1 MALTGDRNTPE
12 RSGDYLV
19 IGVAAAAVI
28 HAGGLTVINSG
39 GFAAPGSAAAGLLA
53 AGRAEHQADNS
64 GGGNGAITVKIKRGI
79 FRFAN
84 SESGDAITAAQIGS
98 ACYIVDDQTVAK
110 TSDNGAR
117 SRAGQ
122 VIDVDAQGVWVQ
134 VGRGLF
140 ESDSGTLLDT
150 NNLSDVDD
158 AAAARAELGA
168 NLVVVSV
175 PTGAALDGTA
185 PVRVVSPV
193 AGTITKI
200 YSVIDGAL
208 TTGNATLTA
217 AINGNAVTNGVVTVT
232 QAGSAAGDIDVA
244 SPSAA
249 NTVAAGD
256 LIAITPG
263 GTNDAART
271 AAITLLIET

>member
-1 MALTGDRNTPE
+1 MAGTAACNTGGADGAE
-12 RSGDYLV
+12 
-19 IGVAAAAVI
+19 
-28 HAGGLTVINSG
+28 TV
-39 GFAAPGSAAAGLLA
+39 
-53 AGRAEHQADNS
+53 E
-64 GGGNGAITVKIKRGI
+64 VERGI
-79 FRFAN
+79 FRFEN
-84 SESGDAITAAQIGS
+84 SAAGDAIGLADIGKR
-98 ACYIVDDQTVAK
+98 CYLVDDQTVAK
-110 TSDNGAR
+110 TSDNGSR

-140 ESDSGTLLDT
+140 ESGAGTLLDT
-150 NNLSDVDD
+150 NNLSDVAD
-158 AAAARAELGA
+158 AGAARAELGA

-175 PTGAALDGTA
+175 PDAAALDGTA

-193 AGTITKI
+193 DGTITKI

-232 QAGSAAGDIDVA
+232 QAGSAAGDVDVA